1 MKNQY
6 LHFLN
11 MISPFLITAF
21 CIILAITTSIVPA
34 QIQINIPIIGPIVT
48 LQGTLADPRLLLS
61 LAGLISLATPA
72 LRNYENLYPTNLK
85 FHLFF
90 DADGIETVLHLF
102 SKSEIAMLKID
113 EDWRTA
119 KYYQIYLDS
128 LTALARQFHLPQHIE
143 FTESTHADGEVIMH
157 VRRTHGWQ
165 RYKIEQMRG
174 FMKYNF
180 PDKRGVITIIPG
192 YFELRETK
200 ANLISASLKDIYI
213 GWTKV
218 IQPRITHYVHRD
230 LTHTFHVAE
239 MEVIAITKLRFFP
252 YLDCG
257 RTLYCIADTFLPNRS
272 KNQQKLIPVGYG
284 IYDPI

>member
-1 MKNQY
+1 MKNHY
-6 LHFLN
+6 VHFFNL
-11 MISPFLITAF
+11 ISPVLVAALCIT
-21 CIILAITTSIVPA
+21 LAITATLVPA
-34 QIQINIPIIGPIVT
+34 QIQITIPIIGPIVS

-61 LAGLISLATPA
+61 LAALISLGIPA
-72 LRNYENLYPTNLK
+72 IRNYEKLYPTDLK

-90 DADGIETVLHLF
+90 DADGIEAVLRTF
-102 SKSEIAMLKID
+102 SKAEVAALRID
-113 EDWRTA
+113 EDWRKA
-119 KYYQIYLDS
+119 KYYQLYLDS
-128 LTALARQFHLPQHIE
+128 LTALARQFHLPQHVE
-143 FTESTHADGEVIMH
+143 FTESTHADGEVVMH

-165 RYKIEQMRG
+165 KYRIEEMRG
-174 FMKYNF
+174 FMQYKF
-180 PDKRGVITIIPG
+180 PDKRGMITVVPG

-200 ANLISASLKDIYI
+200 ANLTSASLKDIYF

-218 IQPRITHYVHRD
+218 IQPRIMHYVHRD

-257 RTLYCIADTFLPNRS
+257 RSLYCVADTFLPNRQ
-272 KNQQKLIPVGYG
+272 KDQPKLIPVGYG